1 MRSDTTNFF
10 LCDTCLMHNRRQP
23 AFPIGLKAN
32 EVRCYAYGLT
42 TKRVMSDMDDHPI
55 DVCSHW
61 KPRAEVSDHA

>member
-1 MRSDTTNFF
+1 MPEDATNFY
-10 LCDTCLMHNRRQP
+10 LCDICLMRNWHQP

-42 TKRVMSDMDDHPI
+42 TKRVMSDMDDRPI